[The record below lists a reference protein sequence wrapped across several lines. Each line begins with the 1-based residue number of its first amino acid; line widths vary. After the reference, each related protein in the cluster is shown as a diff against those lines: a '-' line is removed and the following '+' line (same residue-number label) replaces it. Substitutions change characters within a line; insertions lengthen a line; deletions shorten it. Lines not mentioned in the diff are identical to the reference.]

1 MVYLTIAFSL
11 WMLIDAIKRSA
22 PGYWILIVVFFFPFG
37 APIYFFVIKF
47 RDYRPLLARLASQQ
61 LTSRGR
67 APSRAASIDEL
78 MARYEASPSRANQR
92 ILAEAFYE
100 SSRFEQAASLFS
112 DILEGAPDD
121 LDAAWGLARV
131 RRSQEK
137 HSEALHLYEQVIEA
151 APKHGDFTVAL
162 EYAETLWDAGQAHRA
177 LEVLEDIAE
186 ESKRLNHRLA
196 FAHYLVLA
204 GEKTRARSLLK
215 RALHEHETH
224 PGWIKQKE
232 RQWANAASDLLRK
245 LDSA

>member
-22 PGYWILIVVFFFPFG
+22 PGYWILIVIFFFPFG

-47 RDYRPLLARLASQQ
+47 RDYRPLLARLTSQT

-67 APSRAASIDEL
+67 ASSGSASVEEL
-78 MARYEASPSRANQR
+78 MARYEASPSQANQR
-92 ILAEAFYE
+92 SLAVGLYE

-112 DILEGAPDD
+112 DLLERTPDD
-121 LDAAWGLARV
+121 LDALWGLARV
-131 RRSQEK
+131 RRSQGNNE
-137 HSEALHLYEQVIEA
+137 EAVSLYERVIDA

-162 EYAETLWDAGQAHRA
+162 EYAETLWDAGKNSRC

-186 ESKRLNHRLA
+186 ETKRLNHRLA
-196 FAHYLVLA
+196 WAHYLVLA

-215 RALHEHETH
+215 RALHEHEAN
-224 PGWIKQKE
+224 PSWLKQKE
-232 RQWANAASDLLRK
+232 RQWASAASDLLHK